1 MMKIM
6 ILAPYIYDKD
16 MQEFSVNKTGF
27 GIMVNDIVKSIAE
40 IEKVELLT
48 RVITNAEKMHD
59 GKYKL
64 ISHTWKQIIMS
75 ANVNDWLKSIKTFFC
90 TKGNLKDRLR
100 KTFYCLDRGY
110 VRKCIIMSNPDVVHI
125 HGIGSITKSYI
136 EICEELHQKY
146 IVTLHG
152 LIGLNDSVKVSDEER
167 KIEECFLQFADKK
180 NIPVTV
186 ISSGMKK
193 RIEKNYLMHTASN
206 ITVIT
211 NGTHIP
217 EAYKLGVKEN
227 IRRKFNLPD
236 TCKICV
242 VIGSITERKNQIQI
256 VEAYANLNENMRENC
271 AIFMC
276 GRDWLNGAVEKRI
289 SELRCETR
297 FFMLGFV
304 DHNEIEEI
312 LQVADLNIV
321 ASLDEGFGL
330 SIIEAYTYGVPTVT
344 FSDLDAV
351 TDLYSANAMV
361 LVKNRNAENLAEG
374 ITLALEK
381 KWNKEEIKNYS
392 KKFSIENMA
401 ASYLESYKER
411 LMGGR
416 YAEQID
422 LDDFLW
428 CCRKLNKKILF
439 CIGNISE
446 NKNQITL
453 IEALRKNENN
463 NLIAII
469 FGGENDNG
477 IVRNRI
483 IEYQLA
489 NQIILAGY
497 CECINDYWQY
507 ADLNVLFSINDG
519 FGLSII
525 EGYMNGV
532 PSIIFADLDAVEDLY
547 YTDAM
552 LIIKNRD
559 IDSIISI
566 INAALNKS
574 WDREKIMR
582 IGSKFSV
589 GTMAKRYVDLY
600 KNVV

>member
-40 IEKVELLT
+40 IENVELLT
-48 RVITNAEKMHD
+48 RVITNAEKKHD

-75 ANVNDWLKSIKTFFC
+75 ANVSDWLKSIKTFFC
-90 TKGNLKDRLR
+90 IKGNIKDRLR
-100 KTFYCLDRGY
+100 KMFYCLDRGY
-110 VRKCIIMSNPDVVHI
+110 VRKCVIMSNPDVVHI

-146 IVTLHG
+146 MVTLHG

-167 KIEECFLQFADKK
+167 KMEKCFLQFADKK
-180 NIPVTV
+180 NIPVSV

-193 RIEKNYLMHTASN
+193 RIEKNYLMHAAGN

-217 EAYKLGVKEN
+217 EAYKLGDKGN
-227 IRRKFNLPD
+227 IRKKFNLPD

-256 VEAYANLNENMRENC
+256 VESFANLNENMRENC

-276 GRDWLNGAVEKRI
+276 GRDLMNGAVEKRI
-289 SELRCETR
+289 SELRCENR
-297 FFMLGFV
+297 IFMLGFV
-304 DHNEIEEI
+304 DHIEIEKI

-321 ASLDEGFGL
+321 ASLDEGFGV
-330 SIIEAYTYGVPTVT
+330 SIIEAYTYGVPTVI

-361 LVKNRNAENLAEG
+361 LVENRNAESLAEG

-381 KWNKEEIKNYS
+381 KWNKEEIRNYS
-392 KKFSIENMA
+392 IKISIENMVA
-401 ASYLESYKER
+401 LYLESYKEK
-411 LMGGR
+411 LMGGG

-422 LDDFLW
+422 LGDFLW
-428 CCRKLNKKILF
+428 CCKKLNKKILF

-446 NKNQITL
+446 NKNQIAL
-453 IEALRKNENN
+453 IEALYKNENN
-463 NLIAII
+463 GLIAII

-483 IEYQLA
+483 IKYQME
-489 NQIILAGY
+489 NQVILVGY

-532 PSIIFADLDAVEDLY
+532 PSITFADLDAIEDVY
-547 YTDAM
+547 SAEAM
-552 LIIKNRD
+552 IRILERNLSTVVRF
-559 IDSIISI
+559 
-566 INAALNKS
+566 LNKALDQNWNKLKIERVGKNFS
-574 WDREKIMR
+574 IETVAEK
-582 IGSKFSV
+582 
-589 GTMAKRYVDLY
+589 YVNIY
-600 KNVV
+600 KKI

>member
-40 IEKVELLT
+40 IENVELLT
-48 RVITNAEKMHD
+48 RVITNAEKKHD

-75 ANVNDWLKSIKTFFC
+75 ANVSDWLKSIKTFFC
-90 TKGNLKDRLR
+90 TKGNIKDRLR
-100 KTFYCLDRGY
+100 KMFYCLDRGY
-110 VRKCIIMSNPDVVHI
+110 VRKCVIMSNPDVVHI

-146 IVTLHG
+146 MVTLHG

-167 KIEECFLQFADKK
+167 KMEKCFLQFADKK
-180 NIPVTV
+180 NIPVSV

-193 RIEKNYLMHTASN
+193 RIEKNYLMHAAGN

-217 EAYKLGVKEN
+217 EAYKLGDKGN
-227 IRRKFNLPD
+227 IRKKFNLPD

-256 VEAYANLNENMRENC
+256 VESFANLNENMRENC

-276 GRDWLNGAVEKRI
+276 GRDLMNGAVEKRI
-289 SELRCETR
+289 SELRCENR
-297 FFMLGFV
+297 IFMLGFV
-304 DHNEIEEI
+304 DHIEIEKI

-321 ASLDEGFGL
+321 ASLDEGFGV
-330 SIIEAYTYGVPTVT
+330 SIIEAYTYGVPTVI

-361 LVKNRNAENLAEG
+361 LVENRNAESLAEG

-381 KWNKEEIKNYS
+381 KWNKEEIRNYS
-392 KKFSIENMA
+392 IKISIENMVA
-401 ASYLESYKER
+401 LYLESYKEK
-411 LMGGR
+411 LMGGG

-422 LDDFLW
+422 LGDFLW
-428 CCRKLNKKILF
+428 CCKKLNKKILF

-446 NKNQITL
+446 NKNQIAL
-453 IEALRKNENN
+453 IEALYKNENN
-463 NLIAII
+463 GLIAII

-483 IEYQLA
+483 IKYQME
-489 NQIILAGY
+489 NQVILVGY

-532 PSIIFADLDAVEDLY
+532 PSITFADLDAIEDVY
-547 YTDAM
+547 SAEAM
-552 LIIKNRD
+552 IRILERNLCTVVRF
-559 IDSIISI
+559 
-566 INAALNKS
+566 LNKALDQNWNKLKIERVGKNFS
-574 WDREKIMR
+574 IETVAEK
-582 IGSKFSV
+582 
-589 GTMAKRYVDLY
+589 YVNIY
-600 KNVV
+600 KKI